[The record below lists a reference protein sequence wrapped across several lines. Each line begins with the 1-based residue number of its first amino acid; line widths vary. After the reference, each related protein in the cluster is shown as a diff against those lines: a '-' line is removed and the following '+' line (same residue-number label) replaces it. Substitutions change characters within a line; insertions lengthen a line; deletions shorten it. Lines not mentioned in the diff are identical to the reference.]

1 MTRTRSLFLIAFV
14 LLATILLANPFGQF
28 AFNDDFSYSN
38 LAFRWAQTGHLSF
51 NGWNTSPLLVQVP
64 LGGLLIR
71 AFGFSYDALR
81 WLTMAFYIGW
91 AILLYD
97 FFLEYGVSQAF
108 AVFGVLAVTLSPL
121 TIPLAGS
128 FMTDIYGCFMFYASL
143 LAGLYSLKQTESLAR
158 GGAWFLFSTII
169 GIVGGMNRQIVW
181 LAPLVMILAAVVV
194 HRKRPRFLV
203 MVLANAMLLFA
214 AIWATMNWLKS
225 QPSFQYEGLDLRLL
239 FSVHSVIN
247 LIRYVLTCFL
257 FSIPILAGVSGTF
270 RQAIKRSRLV
280 AFAAGLT
287 AIVAFGLLYITPHLP
302 MGASGTVPSGEAPWI
317 GNLVTIYGIMV
328 ESADLLGHKPV
339 ILSHTVRI
347 VFTLLSLFAP
357 ILFLLVAF
365 NRSNYLRL
373 RRFAADEA
381 VVARALVLVLSLAGF
396 FSLILERISPF
407 DRYIIQI
414 LPFLFVLVVMLWPAP
429 PRPARIGWLALV
441 LFALYGICSTHD
453 YAAARRASV
462 HALQQMEQQGIDRY
476 QVTAGLELNGS
487 DHLRK
492 VDYMRVCTANP
503 PAGGPTCSNDFTGD
517 WKTWWFRKATF
528 SIGGEYALSY
538 SDLPGYQRM
547 DQFTQDFNAWIPPF
561 HRQIL
566 CEKRVDLSSTED
578 SVREPAH

>member
-1 MTRTRSLFLIAFV
+1 MTRTRSLFLIAFI
-14 LLATILLANPFGQF
+14 LLATILLANPFGKF
-28 AFNDDFSYSN
+28 AFTDDFSYSS

-51 NGWNTSPLLVQVP
+51 NGWNTSALMVQVP

-71 AFGFSYDALR
+71 AFGFSDDALR
-81 WLTMAFYIGW
+81 WLTIAFYIGW
-91 AILLYD
+91 AILLYE

-108 AVFGVLAVTLSPL
+108 AVFGVLAVALSPL

-143 LAGLYSLKQTESLAR
+143 LAGLYSLKHSESLAR
-158 GGAWFLFSTII
+158 SGGWFLFSTII

-181 LAPLVMILAAVVV
+181 LAPLVMILTAAVI
-194 HRKRPRFLV
+194 HRKRPRLLA
-203 MVLANAMLLFA
+203 MVLANAGLLFA
-214 AIWATMNWLKS
+214 AIWATMNWLKT

-239 FSVHSVIN
+239 FSAHSVIN
-247 LIRYVLTCFL
+247 LIRYILTCFL
-257 FSIPILAGVSGTF
+257 FSIPILAAVSGTF
-270 RQAIKRSRLV
+270 RQAIKRWRLV
-280 AFAAGLT
+280 ALAVGLT
-287 AIVAFGLLYITPHLP
+287 AIVAFGLLSITPHLP
-302 MGASGTVPSGEAPWI
+302 MGASGTVPSGEAPWM
-317 GNLVTIYGIMV
+317 GNLVTINGIMV

-347 VFTLLSLFAP
+347 AFTLLSLFAP
-357 ILFLLVAF
+357 ILFFFVVF
-365 NRSNYLRL
+365 TRSNYQRL
-373 RRFAADEA
+373 RRFAADDA
-381 VVARALVLVLSLAGF
+381 AVARALVLALSLAGF
-396 FSLILERISPF
+396 FSLILQRISPF
-407 DRYIIQI
+407 DRYIVQI
-414 LPFLFVLVVMLWPAP
+414 LPFLFVLAVLLCPAP
-429 PRPARIGWLALV
+429 PRPALAGWLALI
-441 LFALYGICSTHD
+441 LFAAFGVCLVHD

-462 HALQQMEQQGIDRY
+462 HALQQMEEQGIDRY

-492 VDYMRVCTANP
+492 ADYLRVCTANP
-503 PAGGPTCSNDFTGD
+503 PAGGPSCSNDFTGD

-538 SDLPGYQRM
+538 SDLPGYERM

-566 CEKRVDLSSTED
+566 SLKRVDLSSTED